1 MASDRDAS
9 EISPLLGRTGNGSI
23 IGRINSVS
31 VDGGL
36 ITDAADTATDVER
49 RTSLD
54 ESRAAQFQ
62 GSPEIQAKLK
72 YILPALSIGIL
83 LSAADQTII
92 VSSYGS
98 IGSELKAL
106 NLTSWI
112 ATSYFLTLTSFQPL
126 YGKLSDIFG
135 RKACLLY
142 AYAVFGLGCL
152 FCGLAQDIRQLIA
165 ARVFQGIGGGGMTTV
180 VSILISDI
188 VPLEDRGLW
197 QGYINII
204 YATGAGC
211 GAPLGGLLA
220 DSIGWRWSFLGQAPL
235 CLVAFISVSF
245 MLKLPPKEEKNWKT
259 NLGRI
264 DFLGALVLV
273 LAVFDMLLGLDRGS
287 NVSWSTPLSYGPL
300 VASALLFA
308 LFILVE
314 MKCAAEPFAPGHIIF
329 DRSLFAGYLCNF
341 FSFNGWLAAIYYIPL
356 FFQAADGHG
365 AAASGVR
372 LLPAI
377 LAGVT
382 GSLFGGLVMKKTGK
396 YYWLTV
402 IAYTMLVVGMVII
415 FLFAGT
421 IVNST
426 WGLSIGTVLC
436 GFGNG
441 IGVTT
446 TLIALISNAA
456 PEDQAVTT
464 ACSYL
469 FRSLGSVI
477 GISLSST
484 VVQQSLRSYL
494 IRGLGSGEEA
504 DRIVQRVRR
513 SLEYIRTLDPEV
525 RDMVR
530 RCYGQAVRDAF
541 ALMIGATFFA
551 LVSSFFIREKRLSR

>member
-9 EISPLLGRTGNGSI
+9 EISPLLGKTGNGSI
-23 IGRINSVS
+23 IGRIDSVA

-36 ITDAADTATDVER
+36 TTNAADITADVER

-54 ESRAAQFQ
+54 EGRTAQFQ
-62 GSPEIQAKLK
+62 GSPEIQKKLK
-72 YILPALSIGIL
+72 YIVPALSVGIL

-92 VSSYGS
+92 VSSYGT
-98 IGSELKAL
+98 IGNELKAL

-152 FCGLAQDIRQLIA
+152 FCGLSQDIKQLIA

-235 CLVAFISVSF
+235 CLVAFISVF
-245 MLKLPPKEEKNWKT
+245 FVLKLPPKEEKNWKT

-273 LAVFDMLLGLDRGS
+273 FAVFDMLLGLDRGS

-300 VASALLFA
+300 VASVLLFA

-314 MKCAAEPFAPGHIIF
+314 MKYAAEPFAPGHIIF

-341 FSFNGWLAAIYYIPL
+341 FSFSGWLSGIYYIPL
-356 FFQAADGHG
+356 FFQAVDGHG

-382 GSLFGGLVMKKTGK
+382 GSLLGGLVMKKTGK

-402 IAYTMLVVGMVII
+402 TAYTMLVGGMVII
-415 FLFAGT
+415 LLFAGT

-426 WGLSIGTVLC
+426 WGLSLGMVLC

-441 IGVTT
+441 VGVTT

-494 IRGLGSGEEA
+494 IRDLGSGEEA

-530 RCYGQAVRDAF
+530 RCYGHAVRDAF
-541 ALMIGATFFA
+541 ALMIGITFFA
-551 LVSSFFIREKRLSR
+551 LISSFFIREKRLSR

>member
-1 MASDRDAS
+1 
-9 EISPLLGRTGNGSI
+9 
-23 IGRINSVS
+23 
-31 VDGGL
+31 
-36 ITDAADTATDVER
+36 
-49 RTSLD
+49 
-54 ESRAAQFQ
+54 
-62 GSPEIQAKLK
+62 
-72 YILPALSIGIL
+72 
-83 LSAADQTII
+83 
-92 VSSYGS
+92 
-98 IGSELKAL
+98 
-106 NLTSWI
+106 
-112 ATSYFLTLTSFQPL
+112 
-126 YGKLSDIFG
+126 
-135 RKACLLY
+135 
-142 AYAVFGLGCL
+142 
-152 FCGLAQDIRQLIA
+152 
-165 ARVFQGIGGGGMTTV
+165 MTTV

-188 VPLEDRGLW
+188 VPLKDRGLW

-220 DSIGWRWSFLGQAPL
+220 DSIGWRWSFIGQAPL
-235 CLVAFISVSF
+235 CLVAFISVF
-245 MLKLPPKEEKNWKT
+245 FVLKLPQKEEKNWKI

-273 LAVFDMLLGLDRGS
+273 FAVFGMLLGLDRGS
-287 NVSWSTPLSYGPL
+287 NVSWSIPLSYGPL
-300 VASALLFA
+300 VASVLLFA

-314 MKCAAEPFAPGHIIF
+314 MKYAAEPFAPGHIIF

-341 FSFNGWLAAIYYIPL
+341 FSFGGWLAGIYYIPL
-356 FFQAADGHG
+356 FFQAVDGHG

-382 GSLFGGLVMKKTGK
+382 GSLLGGLVMKKTGK

-402 IAYTMLVVGMVII
+402 TAYTMLVVGMVII
-415 FLFAGT
+415 LLFAGT
-421 IVNST
+421 IINST

-441 IGVTT
+441 VGVTT

-494 IRGLGSGEEA
+494 IRDLGSGEEA

-530 RCYGQAVRDAF
+530 RCYGHAVQDAF
-541 ALMIGATFFA
+541 ALMIGITFFA

>member
-1 MASDRDAS
+1 
-9 EISPLLGRTGNGSI
+9 
-23 IGRINSVS
+23 
-31 VDGGL
+31 
-36 ITDAADTATDVER
+36 
-49 RTSLD
+49 
-54 ESRAAQFQ
+54 
-62 GSPEIQAKLK
+62 
-72 YILPALSIGIL
+72 
-83 LSAADQTII
+83 
-92 VSSYGS
+92 
-98 IGSELKAL
+98 
-106 NLTSWI
+106 
-112 ATSYFLTLTSFQPL
+112 
-126 YGKLSDIFG
+126 
-135 RKACLLY
+135 
-142 AYAVFGLGCL
+142 
-152 FCGLAQDIRQLIA
+152 
-165 ARVFQGIGGGGMTTV
+165 MTTV
-180 VSILISDI
+180 VSILMSDI

-220 DSIGWRWSFLGQAPL
+220 DSIGWRWSFIGQAPL
-235 CLVAFISVSF
+235 CLLAFISVF
-245 MLKLPPKEEKNWKT
+245 FVLKLPQKEEKNWKT
-259 NLGRI
+259 KLGRI

-273 LAVFDMLLGLDRGS
+273 FAVFGMLLGLDRGS
-287 NVSWSTPLSYGPL
+287 NVSWSIPLSYGSL
-300 VASALLFA
+300 MASVLLFA

-314 MKCAAEPFAPGHIIF
+314 MKYAAEPFAPGHIIF
-329 DRSLFAGYLCNF
+329 HRSLFAGYLCNF
-341 FSFNGWLAAIYYIPL
+341 FSFGGWLAGIYYVPL

-377 LAGVT
+377 LAAVT
-382 GSLFGGLVMKKTGK
+382 GSLLGGLVMKKTGK
-396 YYWLTV
+396 LYWLTV
-402 IAYTMLVVGMVII
+402 NGYTMLVVGMVII
-415 FLFAGT
+415 LLFAGT

-441 IGVTT
+441 VGVTT

-513 SLEYIRTLDPEV
+513 SLDYIRTLDPEV

-530 RCYGQAVRDAF
+530 RCYGHAVRDAF
-541 ALMIGATFFA
+541 ALMIGIVFFA